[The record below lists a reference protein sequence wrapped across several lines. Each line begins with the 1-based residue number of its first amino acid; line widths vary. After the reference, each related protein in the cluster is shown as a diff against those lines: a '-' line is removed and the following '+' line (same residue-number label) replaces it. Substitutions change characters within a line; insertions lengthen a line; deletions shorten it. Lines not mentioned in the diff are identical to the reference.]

1 MGKANIHAV
10 ISAVNSELVKILHR
24 IAFYLFILENNNHI
38 YTYILENNNHI
49 LYVYNN
55 NNIRI

>member
-38 YTYILENNNHI
+38 

-55 NNIRI
+55 NIIRI